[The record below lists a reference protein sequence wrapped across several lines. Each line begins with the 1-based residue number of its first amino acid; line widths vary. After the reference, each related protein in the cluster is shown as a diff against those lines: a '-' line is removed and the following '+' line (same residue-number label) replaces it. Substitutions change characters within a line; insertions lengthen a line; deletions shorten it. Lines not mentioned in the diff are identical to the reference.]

1 MAFQPNQFLSNI
13 KAKGGLAKPSRFQV
27 VLPIPTYINSFV
39 GQSIFEKLTN
49 LPTTITAELQDIFST
64 ERKDSQSRTANPS
77 LSRYLGL
84 QCESSELPGK
94 TLITADAKVYGPSYK
109 VPYQTQYNE
118 TTLTFVCTNDFYERK
133 LFDRWIE
140 SIMPTDTNNLRFAK
154 DDTTRYMTNIQVLQ
168 YDDFVKQIYAVEM
181 IDAYPIGISAQP
193 LSWSEDG
200 FHRVSVQFTY
210 QRFRTIYDSRIN
222 IADQVA
228 EKIGGPLGERLLKP
242 ISQIDQ
248 AITQKV
254 GNIATRVL
262 L

>member
-49 LPTTITAELQDIFST
+49 LPATITAELQDIFAT
-64 ERKDSQSRTANPS
+64 ERKDAQSRTANPT

-94 TLITADAKVYGPSYK
+94 TLVTADAKVYGPTYK

-228 EKIGGPLGERLLKP
+228 EKIGGSLGERLLKP
-242 ISQIDQ
+242 INQIDQ

>member
-168 YDDFVKQIYAVEM
+168 YDDFIKQIYAVEM

-228 EKIGGPLGERLLKP
+228 EKIGGSLGERLLKP
-242 ISQIDQ
+242 INQIDQ

>member
-228 EKIGGPLGERLLKP
+228 EKIGGSLGERLLKP